1 LQQNEIR
8 PGPKRND
15 RAVDVDMDGLIAS
28 GTLFTSSNSDEVARK
43 SQPKAAPRRR
53 ASNWQLCASGYAFMN
68 PRASAV

>member
-43 SQPKAAPRRR
+43 SQPKAAPPTRVKLAAMRI
-53 ASNWQLCASGYAFMN
+53 WLCVYEST
-68 PRASAV
+68 R